1 MAHGKDD
8 REYRMDALDELIAR
22 KLESPEFKREWDA
35 TEEEYQVSRAVIRAR
50 LERGMTQTEL
60 AKASGMDQRVIS
72 RVETGET
79 LPTVRTLG
87 KIARGLG
94 DDLVIEFVPKRKDN
108 EDGNWEE
115 ELLEG

>member
-1 MAHGKDD
+1 MDED
-8 REYRMDALDELIAR
+8 RMDALDQLIAR
-22 KLESPEFKREWDA
+22 KLESPEFEREWEA
-35 TEEEYQVSRAVIRAR
+35 SEEEYQVSRAVIKAR

-60 AKASGMDQRVIS
+60 AKASGVDQRVIS

-94 DDLVIEFVPKRKDN
+94 EGLVIKFVPKRRAD
-108 EDGNWEE
+108 EDGQWEE
-115 ELLEG
+115 ELMEG